1 VALSLNNFAYF
12 LNEDDE
18 IIFVDWNSPRNLNT
32 FPERISDTLS
42 PKCKSILKIIK
53 VDESIHRKLRQNT
66 RKPTIE
72 PIARNV
78 GIVRSDQKSK
88 WILSTNTD
96 MLFVQKDKNLPFLE
110 VIEKLIPGFYALP
123 RFEIPEY
130 IWDQFNR
137 YDPIE
142 TISDIKN
149 ISESISLKQVVK
161 STYFNRYDAPGD
173 FQLFPREDVFK
184 IRGFDEQMI
193 KGWHVD
199 SNLSKRFYSY
209 FGEVKSLSDSIEG
222 YHCNHSTI
230 KTHFISNK
238 EVNDEKKFVI
248 NELETVVNSSSGWGL
263 ESYDLPIIKLNDKK
277 AKMLRIFNNI
287 PKNNINSSILH
298 TYNLHQVITRDLS
311 VSMPFLLDL
320 LQGSKKND
328 VILYVGFNSSI
339 KDYLEKISKYFDI
352 EISTQTYLDD
362 QLSAIKN
369 AVDLGKHVYIL
380 MDFSCESEN
389 SNFQVGNQID
399 EDVFQIHEK
408 NIEFLFSLNEYMQNN
423 QFDSECLTIISH
435 HAERA
440 IALGLL
446 QPLVT
451 FNSVSGYSGLRESKL
466 KQSFISSSKVRL
478 SVIKFII
485 KVRLDIVAYNI
496 VKYNIDYNF
505 SSKNFI
511 SHQVINVLKS
521 KKRLYI
527 SYLGIF
533 IGSGD
538 EISIGVSLP
547 INKYLVVLEMDVP
560 ENAHAPSSVNFN
572 YFNKNDNE
580 SKNKKFNVPR
590 EHHVII
596 LNPDSRNSLVFRDT
610 NTNEIPLI
618 RLTNLTLFDKNI
630 VNRKNFYWASDP
642 LSSIYYRAGWSY
654 SNEIIHR
661 RAVGNSFEINLHFRP
676 KNSRRVYVSLL
687 YSNNQS
693 KNVQFK
699 NQENGKLISKYGIF
713 KITYSPSNVIYSFD
727 LSDNDVRNLNLT
739 IPELRDDDLIFTK
752 FIYFS
757 KHENML
763 LAKIAINY
771 RYYNHV
777 LNIRFRN
784 FIKILKRRIIHGL
797 YRSTITSFL
806 LKIFFRIDYLTFL
819 LSQREKAFMKRHKNS
834 E

>member
-1 VALSLNNFAYF
+1 MLTIIVYGRNDNHGNNIDKRVALSLNNFAYF

-263 ESYDLPIIKLNDKK
+263 ESYDLPIIKLNDK
-277 AKMLRIFNNI
+277 
-287 PKNNINSSILH
+287 NS
-298 TYNLHQVITRDLS
+298 
-311 VSMPFLLDL
+311 
-320 LQGSKKND
+320 
-328 VILYVGFNSSI
+328 
-339 KDYLEKISKYFDI
+339 
-352 EISTQTYLDD
+352 
-362 QLSAIKN
+362 
-369 AVDLGKHVYIL
+369 
-380 MDFSCESEN
+380 
-389 SNFQVGNQID
+389 
-399 EDVFQIHEK
+399 
-408 NIEFLFSLNEYMQNN
+408 
-423 QFDSECLTIISH
+423 
-435 HAERA
+435 
-440 IALGLL
+440 
-446 QPLVT
+446 
-451 FNSVSGYSGLRESKL
+451 
-466 KQSFISSSKVRL
+466 
-478 SVIKFII
+478 
-485 KVRLDIVAYNI
+485 
-496 VKYNIDYNF
+496 
-505 SSKNFI
+505 
-511 SHQVINVLKS
+511 
-521 KKRLYI
+521 
-527 SYLGIF
+527 
-533 IGSGD
+533 
-538 EISIGVSLP
+538 
-547 INKYLVVLEMDVP
+547 
-560 ENAHAPSSVNFN
+560 
-572 YFNKNDNE
+572 
-580 SKNKKFNVPR
+580 
-590 EHHVII
+590 
-596 LNPDSRNSLVFRDT
+596 PD
-610 NTNEIPLI
+610 
-618 RLTNLTLFDKNI
+618 
-630 VNRKNFYWASDP
+630 
-642 LSSIYYRAGWSY
+642 
-654 SNEIIHR
+654 
-661 RAVGNSFEINLHFRP
+661 
-676 KNSRRVYVSLL
+676 
-687 YSNNQS
+687 
-693 KNVQFK
+693 
-699 NQENGKLISKYGIF
+699 
-713 KITYSPSNVIYSFD
+713 
-727 LSDNDVRNLNLT
+727 
-739 IPELRDDDLIFTK
+739 
-752 FIYFS
+752 
-757 KHENML
+757 
-763 LAKIAINY
+763 
-771 RYYNHV
+771 
-777 LNIRFRN
+777 
-784 FIKILKRRIIHGL
+784 
-797 YRSTITSFL
+797 
-806 LKIFFRIDYLTFL
+806 
-819 LSQREKAFMKRHKNS
+819 
-834 E
+834 